1 MTLRWDVLGIGAVSV
16 DDLVYVDRHPL
27 PDSKMEIHRI
37 ERQGGGLVG
46 TALVAAA
53 RLGARAAY
61 CGLLDHEDELGRF
74 TIHELERER
83 VDCTLLVRRRGAR
96 PFYSIVIIDR
106 STGQRSILFT
116 SEGVCEVPPEAIT
129 AEHVA
134 ACRVLLVDH
143 TIGEAGLAA
152 VNTARRYG
160 IPVVADIEPNSNPRL
175 PELLERVDHLII
187 GTEFGRRFTGKTEP
201 EAVVRALAGRRACC
215 VVTAGREGAWYAIAG
230 SVVRHFPAFAVQA
243 VDTTGCGDVFHGAYA
258 ASIARGETPE
268 RAILVATATAGLKA
282 MQHGGR
288 AGIPRREA
296 VERFL
301 AAQPPSGPEQ
311 AGFDSE
317 NT

>member
-1 MTLRWDVLGIGAVSV
+1 MRWDVLGIGAVSV
-16 DDLVYVDRHPL
+16 DDLVYVDHHPR

-61 CGLLDHEDELGRF
+61 CGVLDDEDELGRF
-74 TIHELERER
+74 TIRELEREQ
-83 VDCTLLVRRRGAR
+83 VDCTLVVRRRGAR
-96 PFYSIVIIDR
+96 PFYSVVIIDR

-116 SEGVCEVPPEAIT
+116 SEGVCELPPEALT

-143 TIGEAGLAA
+143 TLGEAGLAA
-152 VNTARRYG
+152 ASTARRYG
-160 IPVVADIEPNSNPRL
+160 IPVVADIEPNSKPQL

-187 GTEFGRRFTGKTEP
+187 GTEFGRQCTGEAEP
-201 EAVVRALAGRRACC
+201 EAMVRALAGGRACC
-215 VVTAGREGAWYAIAG
+215 AVTAGRDGAWYAIAG
-230 SVVRHFPAFAVQA
+230 GPVRHLPAFAVRA

-258 ASIARGETPE
+258 ASLARGEAPE
-268 RAILVATATAGLKA
+268 RAILVATAAAGLKA
-282 MQHGGR
+282 MQRGGR
-288 AGIPRREA
+288 AGIPNREA

-301 AAQPPSGPEQ
+301 AARL
-311 AGFDSE
+311 
-317 NT
+317 

>member
-1 MTLRWDVLGIGAVSV
+1 VTLRWDVLGIGAVSV
-16 DDLVYVDRHPL
+16 DDLVYVGHHPL

-61 CGLLDHEDELGRF
+61 WGVLDDEDELGRF

-83 VDCTLLVRRRGAR
+83 VDCTLVVRRRGAR

-116 SEGVCEVPPEAIT
+116 GDGVCEVPPEAMA

-152 VNTARRYG
+152 VSTARRYG

-175 PELLERVDHLII
+175 PELLERVDHLIV
-187 GTEFGRRFTGKTEP
+187 GTEFGRQFTGEAEP
-201 EAVVRALAGRRACC
+201 EAMVRALAGRRACC
-215 VVTAGREGAWYAIAG
+215 AVTAGRDGAWYALAG
-230 SVVRHFPAFAVQA
+230 GPVRHLSAFAVRA

-258 ASIARGETPE
+258 ASIARAEAPE
-268 RAILVATATAGLKA
+268 RALLVATAAAGLKA
-282 MQHGGR
+282 MQRGGR
-288 AGIPRREA
+288 AGIPHREA
-296 VERFL
+296 VEHFL
-301 AAQPPSGPEQ
+301 AAQL
-311 AGFDSE
+311 
-317 NT
+317 